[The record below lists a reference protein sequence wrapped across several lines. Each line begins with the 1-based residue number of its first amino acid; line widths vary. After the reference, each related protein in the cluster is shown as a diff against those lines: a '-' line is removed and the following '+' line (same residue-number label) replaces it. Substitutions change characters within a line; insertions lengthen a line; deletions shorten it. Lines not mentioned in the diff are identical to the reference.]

1 MGPLFCTYD
10 LLYLRFF
17 DLDKNLIYTAYMLPN
32 ETVESAVRRAHRRVH
47 LAFALC
53 FILTVVGGLYSG
65 VITESNAGYLLLGYE
80 PIRCLAPWFLKSHLD
95 KLPTTSSVVRPTPSQ
110 QRAHSTRGWT
120 GVGSLVFGRCLHGVK
135 SLASPSL
142 GSVLG
147 FAAFGFLLRVR
158 IERIVRISTERSS
171 VRHGWRELAPLTTA
185 AMTNFDACLIGKNVS
200 VMTTK
205 PICPVSG
212 RYQIKPIVEISWL
225 EN

>member
-1 MGPLFCTYD
+1 MNDDVFEVTPLVPEVPYSDFARDSRGALYFAPYD

-120 GVGSLVFGRCLHGVK
+120 GVGSLVFFLGAAFTGLK

-147 FAAFGFLLRVR
+147 FAAFGFLFVWSYRTYRQNL
-158 IERIVRISTERSS
+158 
-171 VRHGWRELAPLTTA
+171 
-185 AMTNFDACLIGKNVS
+185 N
-200 VMTTK
+200 
-205 PICPVSG
+205 
-212 RYQIKPIVEISWL
+212 
-225 EN
+225 